1 MLFKC
6 PDSEY
11 RARLVLVHPDV
22 AVAEHERLAHELAQ
36 LSVIEVETD

>member
-11 RARLVLVHPDV
+11 RDGLVLVYSDV

-36 LSVIEVETD
+36 LSERDVVAD